1 MLKKNIVVLAN
12 SVKHHEHCV
21 AGKCLTTKEWI
32 RPVSDSYGAELTSA
46 QASCRNPH
54 GLFGVKPKQKI
65 TIGLSQHSP
74 LVNQPEN
81 YVVDDSEWLQNYK
94 IDDNQLLNYLDTP
107 SDLWGP
113 DDRVS
118 YAQIVNGSIPI
129 SQSLYLVQ
137 VDDLRLY
144 VRDSIKRRASFSYN
158 GNNYDLA
165 VTDPR
170 FDEIVSEGKG
180 TNNILCISLGEV
192 FADNCFK
199 LVATVF

>member
-1 MLKKNIVVLAN
+1 MLKRNIVVLAN

-21 AGKCLTTKEWI
+21 AGKCLSTKEWI
-32 RPVSDSYGAELTSA
+32 RPVSDSTGAELTSV

-54 GLFGVKPKQKI
+54 GLFGVKPKQKVA
-65 TIGLSQHSP
+65 IGISQHSP

-81 YVVDDSEWLQNYK
+81 YVVDNTEWLQNYN

-107 SDLWGP
+107 SDLWGA
-113 DDRVS
+113 DDRVP
-118 YAQIVNGSIPI
+118 YEQIVYGSIPI

-137 VDDLRLY
+137 VDDLQLY
-144 VRDSIKRRASFSYN
+144 VKDSIKRRASFSYN

-180 TNNILCISLGEV
+180 LSNILCISLGEV
-192 FADNCFK
+192 FANNCFK